1 MTTTYADLTNLTDIL
16 KQVYGPRIE
25 QQQRREALTYMEL
38 PISSRKPGGLGY
50 IFPVHI
56 GSNQAIGA
64 KLESEALPT
73 PQRQRYD
80 KVTITPKY
88 VYGTIRVT
96 GPAIAAAKANVM
108 AFADSLASEISNA
121 FIDVRTD
128 LGRMTFGDGWGQLAV
143 SSAAAT
149 TSDSV
154 AWTVTCDNAI
164 GVHYLKEGMYVDFY
178 ESDTLDTSS
187 DSAIITSINPATK
200 VVTLSPTGMT
210 TAQAVATAAVI
221 VRENTR
227 EDSHDSSTDTARE
240 MMGLLGVIDDGTN
253 LATFQDIDRTA
264 AGKRLWK
271 ANYLANSGVDRELT
285 LDLLQRGIDL
295 ARYSGGS
302 TINDIRM
309 GLGQRR
315 KYVALLQP
323 DIRYTP
329 GNLDGGFERLTYA
342 GGDARIRITIDPD
355 CVPGAVFQMTKGTIQ
370 RYELKALGWAD
381 LDGNILHRRSGYD
394 EWNAFLCIYTQ
405 IGSTKCNANTHITD
419 LVEPSLY

>member
-1 MTTTYADLTNLTDIL
+1 MPTTYADLTNLSDIL

-38 PISSRKPGGLGY
+38 PVSSRKPGGLGY

-108 AFADSLASEISNA
+108 AFADSLSSEISNA
-121 FIDVRTD
+121 YIDVRTD
-128 LGRMTFGDGWGQLAV
+128 LGRMTFGDGWGKMATV
-143 SSAAAT
+143 SADAT

-154 AWTVTCDNAI
+154 TWDVVCDNSI
-164 GVHYLKEGMYVDFY
+164 GVHYLREGMLIDFY
-178 ESDTLDTSS
+178 ESNTLEVAA
-187 DSAIITSINPATK
+187 DSAEIVSINPQTK
-200 VVTLSPTGMT
+200 TITMSPSGVTTGQT
-210 TAQAVATAAVI
+210 ISAAAEI
-221 VRENTR
+221 VREGTR
-227 EDSHDSSTDTARE
+227 EATHDTAADTARE
-240 MMGLLGVIDDGTN
+240 VMGFLGIVDDGTN
-253 LATFQDIDRTA
+253 VATFQDIDRTA
-264 AGKRLWK
+264 SGKRLWK
-271 ANYLANSGVDRELT
+271 ANYLANSSVDRELT
-285 LDLLQRGIDL
+285 LDLMQRGIDL
-295 ARYSGGS
+295 ARFTGGS

-323 DIRYTP
+323 DIRYAP
-329 GNLDGGFERLTYA
+329 MQLEGGFERLTYA
-342 GGDARIRITIDPD
+342 GGDARIRISVDPD
-355 CVPGAVFQMTKGTIQ
+355 CIPGRIFFQTKGTIQ

-381 LDGNILHRRSGYD
+381 LDGNVLNRRAGYD
-394 EWNAFLCIYTQ
+394 EWNAFLCLYTNL
-405 IGSTKCNANTHITD
+405 GCTKCNANTQLLD
-419 LVEPSLY
+419 LVEPILY

>member
-38 PISSRKPGGLGY
+38 PVSSRKPGGLGY

-88 VYGTIRVT
+88 VYGTIRIT
-96 GPAIAAAKANVM
+96 GPAIAGAKANVM

-128 LGRMTFGDGWGQLAV
+128 LGRMTFGDGWGQLATL
-143 SSAAAT
+143 SAAAT
-149 TSDSV
+149 PASGST
-154 AWTVTCDNAI
+154 WTFTCDNTK
-164 GVHYLKEGMYVDFY
+164 GVHYLREGMIVDFY
-178 ESDTLDTSS
+178 ESNTLDTANDVSE
-187 DSAIITSINPATK
+187 ITSINPSTK
-200 VVTLSPTGMT
+200 VVTCAANASASGTLASAAEVVR
-210 TAQAVATAAVI
+210 TA
-221 VRENTR
+221 TR
-227 EDSHDSSTDTARE
+227 ESTHDTSTDTARE
-240 MMGLLGVIDDGTN
+240 IMGMLGIIDDGTN

-271 ANYLANSGVDRELT
+271 ANYLANASVDRELT
-285 LDLLQRGIDL
+285 LDLMQRAIDL
-295 ARYSGGS
+295 PRFAGGS

-329 GNLDGGFERLTYA
+329 MQLEGGFERLTYA
-342 GGDARIRITIDPD
+342 GGDGRIRISIDPD
-355 CVPGAVFQMTKGTIQ
+355 CVPGKIFFTTKGTIQ

-394 EWNAFLCIYTQ
+394 EWNAFLCIYTN
-405 IGSTKCNANTHITD
+405 IGCTKCNANTQLLD
-419 LVEPSLY
+419 LVEPALY

>member
-25 QQQRREALTYMEL
+25 QQQRREAMTYMEL

-128 LGRMTFGDGWGQLAV
+128 LGRMTFGDGWGKLATL
-143 SSAAAT
+143 SAAAT
-149 TSDSV
+149 PSAV
-154 AWTVTCDNAI
+154 ATWTFTCDNTT
-164 GVHYLKEGMYVDFY
+164 GVHYLREGMIVDFY
-178 ESDTLDTSS
+178 ESNTLDADNDVSEITSIDPSTKIVTCAANATASGTVASAAEVVRTATREATHDTSS
-187 DSAIITSINPATK
+187 DTS
-200 VVTLSPTGMT
+200 
-210 TAQAVATAAVI
+210 
-221 VRENTR
+221 REI
-227 EDSHDSSTDTARE
+227 
-240 MMGLLGVIDDGTN
+240 MGFLGIIDDGTN
-253 LATFQDIDRTA
+253 VATFQDIDRTA

-271 ANYLANSGVDRELT
+271 ANYLANSSVDRELT
-285 LDLLQRGIDL
+285 LDLMQRAIDL

-329 GNLDGGFERLTYA
+329 MQLEGGFERLTYA
-342 GGDARIRITIDPD
+342 GGDARIRISVDPD
-355 CVPGAVFQMTKGTIQ
+355 CVPGKIFFQTKGTIK
-370 RYELKALGWAD
+370 RYELKSLGWAD
-381 LDGNILHRRSGYD
+381 LDGNILNRRSGYD
-394 EWNAFLCIYTQ
+394 EWNAFLCIYTNL
-405 IGSTKCNANTHITD
+405 GSTKCNANTQLLD
-419 LVEPSLY
+419 LVEPALY